1 MADIFWMEEAFQHL
15 EEKRAKYDAETDKQ
29 VKEIACSSWP
39 AERYLREILIE
50 LIKIRRREER
60 P

>member
-15 EEKRAKYDAETDKQ
+15 EEKRAKHDAETDRQ

-50 LIKIRRREER
+50 LIKIRRKEER